1 MLLDEKDETMII
13 DIHPHIISD
22 DTEKYPICPLGG
34 KRSVWSEKGGSLTAE
49 KLLEE
54 MKEAGVWQ
62 SVVVHTSTTYGHDN
76 SYVADSAEKYPQKLR
91 AVGSIDLMADD
102 VIETLQYWIEQRHLI
117 GIRLFTRGSTMGQTN
132 WLDDP
137 KTYPAWEWLQDR
149 NIPVCVQISP
159 AGLPMVENILKRY
172 PQIKMILDHATV
184 PSLNDGYPYAG
195 LKPILELAK
204 YKGLYIK
211 VTTVN
216 MQDAAGGRST
226 PQAFMQALVEVFG
239 ADRIAWGSNFPAS
252 MGRLRDQVELIKQAL
267 VNFSPAQQEA
277 ILFKTAKE
285 FYGL

>member
-1 MLLDEKDETMII
+1 MLLKEKEEMMII

-22 DTEKYPICPLGG
+22 DVEKYPIHPLGG

-54 MKEAGVWQ
+54 MEEAGVEQ

-102 VIETLQYWIEQRHLI
+102 VLETLQYWIDQRHLI
-117 GIRLFTRGSTMGQTN
+117 GIRLFTRGSTMGQTD
-132 WLDDP
+132 WLNHP
-137 KTYPAWEWLQDR
+137 KTYSAWEWLQEKD
-149 NIPVCVQISP
+149 IPICVQISP
-159 AGLPMVENILKRY
+159 AGLSMVENILKRY
-172 PQIKMILDHATV
+172 PKIRMILDHATV
-184 PSLNDGYPYAG
+184 PPLYDGYPYAG
-195 LKPILELAK
+195 LKPILALAK

-216 MQDAAGGRST
+216 MLDAAGGRST
-226 PQAFMQALVEVFG
+226 PEAFMQALVEVFG
-239 ADRIAWGSNFPAS
+239 ADKIAWGSNFPAS
-252 MGRLRDQVELIKQAL
+252 AGRLKEQVALIKKAIAPL
-267 VNFSPAQQEA
+267 SWAQQEA
-277 ILFKTAKE
+277 ILFQTAKE